1 MEVATTIIGW
11 WIGRVCG
18 CGHFISF
25 APGVVATLVL
35 VRVFS
40 MLLLRAANVTS
51 IVWGLLLV
59 KIVLTAY
66 SPSVN
71 LVSMSRRSAMVLRRS
86 VAKLMNQHLI
96 GGAVGEGS
104 GHISVGGIRKL
115 VSLLGEPPDVIPKAF
130 STLLDTSLEVPRALE
145 AFISAL

>member
-1 MEVATTIIGW
+1 
-11 WIGRVCG
+11 
-18 CGHFISF
+18 
-25 APGVVATLVL
+25 
-35 VRVFS
+35 
-40 MLLLRAANVTS
+40 
-51 IVWGLLLV
+51 
-59 KIVLTAY
+59 
-66 SPSVN
+66 
-71 LVSMSRRSAMVLRRS
+71 MVLRHS

-104 GHISVGGIRKL
+104 DHISIDGIRKL